1 MRVKRVS
8 LIFLRSNKIRFII
21 ILHVAISEPLS
32 SPSSS
37 SSTSPYQALEG
48 YATPEGTKKYTEYA
62 ISQGRPRSH
71 FKSFDSLRLS
81 SIGMGTYLGQLS
93 EEDDQA
99 VENAVYQS
107 IKSGAVNVIDTAI
120 NYRAMRSEK
129 SIGRALLRLVNDRI
143 ISRDQVFVS
152 TKNGYITNDGDYPN
166 IDVMEYIHRMYIQTE
181 IITADDISTGY
192 NVINPNYLAKCIDKS
207 LMNMHISTIDLV
219 YIHNAFESWYEDVS
233 RQQFMEMLVK
243 AFEVYEKYRAKNKIR
258 YYGMATWT
266 CFRVPTGS
274 PEYLSLEQVVKCA
287 ESVEGKDHGF
297 RFIQLPYNLAYSEAL
312 LLKNQSVGS
321 EENLTILQAA
331 AKLNIGIFTSIP
343 LFQGRLLSSQIPN
356 YGGITDPVAKLV
368 QIIRSSPSVIA
379 PLIGQKKAE
388 HVEENLKTANM
399 PPLSEEEFKQA
410 VQILTGQQL

>member
-1 MRVKRVS
+1 
-8 LIFLRSNKIRFII
+8 
-21 ILHVAISEPLS
+21 LHVDISEPLS
-32 SPSSS
+32 SSSS
-37 SSTSPYQALEG
+37 SYQTVEGFATS
-48 YATPEGTKKYTEYA
+48 EGTKKYTEYA
-62 ISQGRPRSH
+62 ISQGRPISH
-71 FKSFDSLRLS
+71 FKSFDSLHLS
-81 SIGMGTYLGQLS
+81 SIGMGTYLGQPS

-99 VENAVYQS
+99 VENAVFES
-107 IKSGAVNVIDTAI
+107 VKSGAVNVIDTAI

-129 SIGRALLRLVNDRI
+129 SIGRALLRLVKDRI
-143 ISRDQVFVS
+143 ISRDQIFIS

-166 IDVMEYIHRMYIQTE
+166 IDVMEYIHRMYIQTDV
-181 IITADDISTGY
+181 ITADDISSGY
-192 NVINPNYLAKCIDKS
+192 NIINPNYLAKCIDKS
-207 LMNMHISTIDLV
+207 LMNMHVSSIDLV
-219 YIHNAFESWYEDVS
+219 YIHNAFESWYQDVS
-233 RQQFMEMLVK
+233 REQFMEMLVK

-266 CFRVPTGS
+266 CFRVPPTS
-274 PEYLSLEQVVKCA
+274 PEYLSLEQAVKSA
-287 ESVEGKDHGF
+287 DSVGGKDHGF

-312 LLKNQSVGS
+312 LLRNQSVGS

-343 LFQGRLLSSQIPN
+343 LFQGRLLRSQIPD

-368 QIIRSSPSVIA
+368 QIVRSSPSVIA

-410 VQILTGQQL
+410 IRILTSQQL

>member
-1 MRVKRVS
+1 M
-8 LIFLRSNKIRFII
+8 SNKIRFVI
-21 ILHVAISEPLS
+21 ILHINISEPV
-32 SPSSS
+32 SSS
-37 SSTSPYQALEG
+37 SSSPYQTVEG
-48 YATPEGTKKYTEYA
+48 FATSEGTKKYTEYA

-71 FKSFDSLRLS
+71 FKSFDSLHLS
-81 SIGMGTYLGQLS
+81 SIGMGTYLGQPS

-99 VENAVYQS
+99 VENAVFES
-107 IKSGAVNVIDTAI
+107 VKSGAVNVIDTAI

-129 SIGRALLRLVNDRI
+129 SIGRALLRLVKDRI
-143 ISRDQVFVS
+143 ISRDQIFVS

-181 IITADDISTGY
+181 VITADDISSGY

-207 LMNMHISTIDLV
+207 LMNMHVSSIDLV
-219 YIHNAFESWYEDVS
+219 YIHNAFESWYQDVS
-233 RQQFMEMLVK
+233 REQFMKMLVK

-266 CFRVPTGS
+266 CFRVPPIS
-274 PEYLSLEQVVKCA
+274 PEYLSLEQAVKSA
-287 ESVEGKDHGF
+287 ESVGGKDHGF

-312 LLKNQSVGS
+312 LLRNQSVGS

-343 LFQGRLLSSQIPN
+343 LFQGKLLRSQIPD

-410 VQILTGQQL
+410 IRILTNQQL